1 MEDVHP
7 SSSHEHQAAEAV
19 ILRHLASELGVD
31 DLRPARLELDGVA
44 VELDG
49 WSRSAPAAVE
59 VYARVSMPKGG
70 AVKKPMDDAM
80 RLLLVQRHH
89 PDVKLILAFATDEVA
104 DVFRAGGGWRPA
116 ALRAAGIEVMSAG
129 LQGDL
134 LDSLL
139 AATKRQFR

>member
-7 SSSHEHQAAEAV
+7 SSSYEHQAAEAV
-19 ILRHLASELGVD
+19 ILRHVAGELGVD

-89 PDVKLILAFATDEVA
+89 PDVKLVLAFATDEVA
-104 DVFRAGGGWRPA
+104 DAFRTGGGWRAA
-116 ALRAAGIEVMSAG
+116 ALRAAGIDVVSAG
-129 LQGDL
+129 IQGDL
-134 LDSLL
+134 LESLL
-139 AATKRQFR
+139 AAKKRQFR

>member
-7 SSSHEHQAAEAV
+7 SRSHEHQSAEAV
-19 ILRHLASELGVD
+19 IRRHVAAELGVD
-31 DLRPARLELDGVA
+31 DLSPARLELDGVA

-89 PDVKLILAFATDEVA
+89 PDVNLILAFATDEVA
-104 DVFRAGGGWRPA
+104 DAFRTGRGWRAA
-116 ALRAAGIEVMSAG
+116 ALRAAGIDVMSAG
-129 LQGDL
+129 LHGAL
-134 LDSLL
+134 LESLV

>member
-7 SSSHEHQAAEAV
+7 SSSHEHTAAEAV
-19 ILRHLASELGVD
+19 ILGHVAAELGID
-31 DLRPARLELDGVA
+31 DLAPARLELDGVA

-49 WSRSAPAAVE
+49 WSPSAPAAVE
-59 VYARVSMPKGG
+59 VYARVSPPKGA

-89 PDVKLILAFATDEVA
+89 PDAKLVLAFATDEVA
-104 DVFRAGGGWRPA
+104 DGFRAGRGWRAA
-116 ALRAAGIEVMSAG
+116 ALRAAGIDVISAG

-134 LDSLL
+134 LESLL
-139 AATKRQFR
+139 AATRRQFR